1 MAKKLKK
8 KKSYSSLDKFSDPS
22 LANSLLS
29 SVEDYQEIKPLPREI
44 PAREIPAIKVKPT
57 RIIKSEPKKEAR
69 GVLLEQ
75 KITKQ
80 KITEQPT
87 KLPTNKPTGELAN
100 VKREIVLTP
109 STAKAFDELE
119 SILSTAINSSLTRS
133 HVARAVFSAIKDSLG
148 NIATEAM
155 KLPPMKRPSNAK
167 GFEADRDKF
176 EAELARVI
184 KNGVGASGTVKR

>member
-8 KKSYSSLDKFSDPS
+8 KKSYSSLDKFLDPS
-22 LANSLLS
+22 LTDSLLS
-29 SVEDYQEIKPLPREI
+29 SVEDYQEIKPLPKEI
-44 PAREIPAIKVKPT
+44 KAT

>member
-8 KKSYSSLDKFSDPS
+8 KKSYSSLVKFLDPS
-22 LANSLLS
+22 LTDSLLS
-29 SVEDYQEIKPLPREI
+29 SVEDYEEIKPLPKEI
-44 PAREIPAIKVKPT
+44 KPT
-57 RIIKSEPKKEAR
+57 RVIKEAR

-75 KITKQ
+75 GRTKQ
-80 KITEQPT
+80 KITEQTTTLPT
-87 KLPTNKPTGELAN
+87 KLPTNEPTGELAN

-155 KLPPMKRPSNAK
+155 KLPTMKRPSNAK

-184 KNGVGASGTVKR
+184 KSGISG